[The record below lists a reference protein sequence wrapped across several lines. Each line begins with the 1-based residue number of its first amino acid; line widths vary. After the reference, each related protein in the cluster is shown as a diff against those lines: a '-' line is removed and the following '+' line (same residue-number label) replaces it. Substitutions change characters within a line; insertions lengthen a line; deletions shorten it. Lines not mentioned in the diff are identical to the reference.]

1 MRDCPY
7 VMSNTLQRRRTA
19 LRPSRIG
26 LSLLLAFLATATGC
40 TTARMPI
47 FGIPFPVPRN
57 VHAKGSGA
65 SLTGYAEGDFQAR
78 SWTEAFDF
86 MHAKLS
92 REYPF
97 TEWKG
102 IKWDALYDTYSVRV
116 ADAQAR
122 GDRRAYYIALRQYIH
137 SIPDGYMETSEEEN
151 FRQEAIGG
159 GFGISVAPLDND
171 LVVVYRI
178 AKGSD
183 AEKAGIKW
191 GAQITQWNDK
201 PIGEALKAAPDFW
214 SHAPAPT
221 YVGRTLDRCMFLT
234 RGPVGAT
241 AKVTFKNRDAEK
253 PQTAAL
259 TARDDQ
265 YAGLGDVVR
274 YARDFSEVESPVESR
289 TLPGG
294 YGYINILSQSTTL
307 MTPFPDRAFK
317 KAVDKLNRDRVP
329 GLILDLRGNEGGDM
343 ALAKAFAG
351 HFVTASRSLG
361 RLVAFNAE
369 KGGFALNEQDSITIE
384 PRQPHYDGRIIV
396 LIHRST
402 RDSGQV
408 IARALQGQ
416 PNVVVMG
423 VLGTEGSLAQV
434 GGEITMPGEYVLHYP
449 IGRYVDEKGS
459 VLITTNAEGD
469 GGVQPDIVIPATV
482 GLFEAQFTQSRDS
495 LLDAA
500 LAELKRQTTAKK

>member
-1 MRDCPY
+1 MP
-7 VMSNTLQRRRTA
+7 NTTQPRPVAHRSCRAGA
-19 LRPSRIG
+19 L
-26 LSLLLAFLATATGC
+26 LLLAALALLTGC
-40 TTARMPI
+40 TTATMPI

-57 VHAKGSGA
+57 PLSRGAGA
-65 SLTGYAEGDFQAR
+65 SQAGYAEGDYQAR
-78 SWTEAFDF
+78 SWVEAFDL

-102 IKWDALYDTYSVRV
+102 IKWDALYDAFSVRV

-122 GDRRAYYIALRQYIH
+122 DDRRAYYVALRQYIH
-137 SIPDGYMETSEEEN
+137 SIPDGYMEASEEEA

-159 GFGISVAPLDND
+159 EFGLSVAPLDND
-171 LVVVYRI
+171 LMVVYRI
-178 AKGSD
+178 TKGGD

-191 GAQITQWNDK
+191 GAQITQWNDR

-221 YVGRTLDRCMFLT
+221 YVGRMLDRCMFLT

-253 PQTAAL
+253 PQTVTL
-259 TARDDQ
+259 NSREDQ

-274 YARDFSEVESPVESR
+274 YARDFSDMESPFESR

-294 YGYINILSQSTTL
+294 FGYINILSQSTTL

-317 KAVDKLNRDRVP
+317 KIVEKLNRDGVP
-329 GLILDLRGNEGGDM
+329 GLILDLRGNEGGNM
-343 ALAKAFAG
+343 ALARAYAG
-351 HFVTASRSLG
+351 HFMDTSRSLG
-361 RLVAFNAE
+361 RLVAFDAK
-369 KGGFALNEQDSITIE
+369 KGGFALDDQQSITVE

-396 LIHRST
+396 LVHRST
-402 RDSGQV
+402 RDSGQI
-408 IARALQGQ
+408 IAHALQGQ
-416 PNVVVMG
+416 ANVVVMG

-434 GGEITMPGEYVLHYP
+434 GGEITMPGGYVLHYP
-449 IGRYVDEKGS
+449 VGRYVDEKGS

-469 GGVQPDIVIPATV
+469 GGVQPDIVVPATV

-495 LLDAA
+495 VLDAA
-500 LAELKRQTTAKK
+500 LAELKRQPAVKK

>member
-1 MRDCPY
+1 MPI
-7 VMSNTLQRRRTA
+7 TLQRRHAAHRSCRA
-19 LRPSRIG
+19 G
-26 LSLLLAFLATATGC
+26 LVLLLAALTFLTGC
-40 TTARMPI
+40 TTATMPI
-47 FGIPFPVPRN
+47 FGIPFPVPR
-57 VHAKGSGA
+57 KGGA
-65 SLTGYAEGDFQAR
+65 MAGYAEGDFR
-78 SWTEAFDF
+78 GRTWIEAFDLL
-86 MHAKLS
+86 HARLS

-97 TEWKG
+97 TGWKG

-122 GDRRAYYIALRQYIH
+122 DDKRAYYVALRQYVH
-137 SIPDGYMETSEEEN
+137 SLPDGYMEVSDEED
-151 FRQEAIGG
+151 FRQDAIGG

-178 AKGSD
+178 AKGGD
-183 AEKAGIKW
+183 AEKAGIRW
-191 GAQITQWNDK
+191 GAQITQWNGK
-201 PIGEALKAAPDFW
+201 PIGEALKAAPELW
-214 SHAPAPT
+214 SHAPAST

-241 AKVTFKNRDAEK
+241 AKVTFKNRDAQK
-253 PQTAAL
+253 PQTATL
-259 TARDDQ
+259 TAQDDK
-265 YAGLGDVVR
+265 YAGLGDVVH
-274 YARDFSEVESPVESR
+274 YARDFSEVESPFESR

-294 YGYINILSQSTTL
+294 YGYINILSQSNTL

-317 KAVDKLNRDRVP
+317 KVIDKFIHDKTP
-329 GLILDLRGNEGGDM
+329 GLILDLRGNQGGDM

-351 HFVTASRSLG
+351 HFVDTGRNLG
-361 RLVAFNAE
+361 RLVTFDTN
-369 KGGFALNEQDSITIE
+369 KNGFALDEKEGIQVG

-396 LIHRST
+396 LVHRST

-416 PNVVVMG
+416 SNVVVMG

-434 GGEITMPGEYVLHYP
+434 GGEITMPGGYVVHYP
-449 IGRYVDEKGS
+449 VGRYVDEKGN

-469 GGVQPDIVIPATV
+469 GGVEPDIVIPATV
-482 GLFEAQFTQSRDS
+482 GLYEAQFTRARDS

-500 LAELKRQTTAKK
+500 VDELKRQISAKK

>member
-1 MRDCPY
+1 MPSTTPC
-7 VMSNTLQRRRTA
+7 RRVAPRLCRA
-19 LRPSRIG
+19 GAVLVL
-26 LSLLLAFLATATGC
+26 LSLIPVTGC

-47 FGIPFPVPRN
+47 FGIPFPVPRAA
-57 VHAKGSGA
+57 HAKGPGA
-65 SLTGYAEGDFQAR
+65 ALTGYAEGDYRAR
-78 SWTEAFDF
+78 SWTEAFDL

-102 IKWDALYDTYSVRV
+102 VKWDALYDTYSVRV
-116 ADAQAR
+116 TDAQAR
-122 GDRRAYYIALRQYIH
+122 GDKRAYYIALRQYIH
-137 SIPDGYMETSEEEN
+137 AIPDGYMEASDGES
-151 FRQEAIGG
+151 FREEAIGG
-159 GFGISVAPLDND
+159 GFGLSVAPMDND

-178 AKGSD
+178 VKGSD

-191 GAQITQWNDK
+191 GAQITQWNDR
-201 PIGEALKAAPDFW
+201 PIGDALKAAPDFW
-214 SHAPAPT
+214 SPTPAAT

-234 RGPVGAT
+234 RGPVGTT

-253 PQTAAL
+253 PQIATL

-265 YAGLGDVVR
+265 FAGLGDVVR
-274 YARDFSEVESPVESR
+274 YARDFSEVESPFESR

-317 KAVDKLNRDRVP
+317 KVIDKLLRDNAP

-343 ALAKAFAG
+343 ALAKAFVG
-351 HFVTASRSLG
+351 HFVDARRNLG
-361 RLVAFNAE
+361 RLVAFNAA
-369 KGGFALNEQDSITIE
+369 KGGFALDEKGDIVVE

-408 IARALQGQ
+408 IARALKGQ

-423 VLGTEGSLAQV
+423 VLGTEGSLGQV

-449 IGRYVDEKGS
+449 NGRYVDDKGS

-469 GGVQPDIVIPATV
+469 GGVQPDVVIPATL

-500 LAELKRQTTAKK
+500 LAELKGRTTAKK

>member
-1 MRDCPY
+1 
-7 VMSNTLQRRRTA
+7 MSNTLQRRRTA
-19 LRPSRIG
+19 PRPSRIG

-40 TTARMPI
+40 TTATMPI
-47 FGIPFPVPRN
+47 FGIPIPVPRN
-57 VHAKGSGA
+57 PLSKGGA
-65 SLTGYAEGDFQAR
+65 LAGYAEGDFQGR
-78 SWTEAFDF
+78 TWTDAFDL

-102 IKWDALYDTYSVRV
+102 IKWDVLYDTYSVRV

-122 GDRRAYYIALRQYIH
+122 DDKRAYYVALRQYIH
-137 SIPDGYMETSEEEN
+137 SIPDGYMEASDEEN

-159 GFGISVAPLDND
+159 GFGIAVAPLDND

-178 AKGSD
+178 VKGGD

-191 GAQITQWNDK
+191 GAQITQWNGK
-201 PIGEALKAAPDFW
+201 PIGEALKSSPEFW
-214 SHAPAPT
+214 SHAPAAT

-234 RGPVGAT
+234 RGPVGTT
-241 AKVTFKNRDAEK
+241 AKVTFKNRDAQK
-253 PQTAAL
+253 PQTATL
-259 TARDDQ
+259 TAQDDK

-274 YARDFSEVESPVESR
+274 YVRDFSEVESPFESR
-289 TLPGG
+289 TLQGG
-294 YGYINILSQSTTL
+294 FGYINILSESTTL

-317 KAVDKLNRDRVP
+317 KIVEKLDRDKVP

-343 ALAKAFAG
+343 ALARAYAG
-351 HFVTASRSLG
+351 HFVDAKRNLG
-361 RLVAFNAE
+361 QLVAFDAKKN
-369 KGGFALNEQDSITIE
+369 GFALNEQEDIAVE

-396 LIHRST
+396 LVHRST

-408 IARALQGQ
+408 IASALQGQ
-416 PNVVVMG
+416 SNVVVMG
-423 VLGTEGSLAQV
+423 VLGTEGSLARV
-434 GGEITMPGEYVLHYP
+434 GGEITMPGGYVLHYP
-449 IGRYVDEKGS
+449 VGRYVDGKGN

-482 GLFEAQFTQSRDS
+482 GLFEAQFTQARDS

-500 LAELKRQTTAKK
+500 LVELKRQTAAKK